1 MLTKDRLDAA
11 RSPLRSLRALRRA
24 ERRLGLIT
32 ARYLVDAVA
41 GRGERGDGGMRRS
54 RLMH

>member
-1 MLTKDRLDAA
+1 M
-11 RSPLRSLRALRRA
+11 RSLRALRRA